1 MFVEKPA
8 NCNNIFENVLYI
20 YLRGKLDPWSIKCIF
35 VGYSRSHKRY
45 KCYCP
50 SLRKMY
56 VTLDVV
62 FDEQYSYYENVS
74 IPTDLSQKENKFWS
88 LIDIVNNKPVS
99 IKGNIDEIQ
108 PDIKRNQDNTNVVLE
123 MTTYH

>member
-1 MFVEKPA
+1 
-8 NCNNIFENVLYI
+8 
-20 YLRGKLDPWSIKCIF
+20 
-35 VGYSRSHKRY
+35 
-45 KCYCP
+45 
-50 SLRKMY
+50 MY